1 MSVSEELRRL
11 WPRDV
16 GESLRWLLFH
26 NAGVKLL
33 SLLIAGG
40 LWFFVNAGE
49 RDAETALRV
58 PIVQRNIP
66 TGLMQVSPRVD
77 FVDLVVRGPRTLL
90 NRIDPEQLSMVLDLD
105 GVRPGPAVFRVTGE
119 ALDLPR
125 GVAVVRLMPSEVTL
139 EFAPKLRKSVPV
151 HVTVSGKLPE
161 GLRVV
166 ETRAAPEAVEVIGPA
181 REVEPVQAADTVAID
196 ITGAS
201 SGVLERDVALDPPS
215 EYVSFSAGLVH
226 AQLQLEEVE
235 RTRTLA
241 NVPVVV
247 RGGTWQS
254 SVRPGAVQLTV
265 RGPRSAIDTL
275 ELDHAA
281 VYIDASG
288 TEPGTY
294 QRTPAVDLPAGVAL
308 AKQEPGAVELRVTRQ
323 KRKPDGG

>member
-1 MSVSEELRRL
+1 MRLPEELQRL

-33 SLLIAGG
+33 SLLIAAG

-49 RDAETALRV
+49 RDAEAALRV

-105 GVRPGPAVFRVTGE
+105 GVRPGPAVFRVTAE

-166 ETRAAPEAVEVIGPA
+166 DTRAAPEAVEVIGPA
-181 REVEPVQAADTVAID
+181 REVEPVKAADTAPID
-196 ITGAS
+196 LSGAGA
-201 SGVLERDVALDPPS
+201 GVVERDVPLDAPS

-241 NVPVVV
+241 NVPVIV
-247 RGGTWQS
+247 RGGAWQS
-254 SVRPGAVQLTV
+254 RVRPGTVQLTV
-265 RGPRSAIDTL
+265 RGPRSAVDTL
-275 ELDHAA
+275 ELDHTA

-288 TEPGTY
+288 AEPGTY
-294 QRTPAVDLPAGVAL
+294 QRTPTVDLPAGVAL